1 LGGADSRST
10 LDAHAGALQN
20 AGGTGGCFQQIERAT
35 MLLASAL
42 FRR

>member
-1 LGGADSRST
+1 LGGAHSSST
-10 LDAHAGALQN
+10 LAAHAVARKN
-20 AGGTGGCFQQIERAT
+20 AGGAGGCFQQIERAT